1 MLPATNLRLGLA
13 LSPGRRGSWRHCKAI
28 CNHKADQSIRRK
40 RVERVESRPLHRRA
54 AFAIAVLRIVAFAG
68 AAGAQP
74 NARPPSDPTP
84 ATLLPAPPVSDPM
97 LTPPDEAPRHIAS
110 WDEALGLIRTQSPDY
125 VTSYQSVL
133 RAEAQKRIALAAVL
147 PVLTA
152 QGSYVH
158 QFYTSSLTLLAQ
170 NPATGGAPLPVPL
183 VSPNP
188 DTWALTIGANWS
200 VLNPRAL
207 YGVGTASENID
218 VAKLTFSEQRREIA
232 VAIVHTM
239 LATLAAERVAEVDRV
254 GLRSGLER
262 LALTQARLQF
272 GQGTALDVDRGQQDV
287 ESARSLII
295 SGDESLREAREALG
309 AALGSP
315 TPISPPGDLDLEQ
328 FENAV
333 ARTCRLNDD
342 LDRRPDVAAARGRV
356 DLAKRAVHDA
366 ELLFAPYLGVESQF
380 SQSNVSVLGPTRT
393 WDLGATITL
402 PLYDGG
408 ARYGVLRDARASLE
422 QSRESLVTVRL
433 NAIVGSAQALRLV
446 GVRQAARDVAKQQR
460 DLAKRI
466 DGRTRD
472 GYAHGLGTSLDLV
485 TSAQALRQAEID
497 LAILDFQVAEAR
509 ADAVLTNGECLY

>member
-1 MLPATNLRLGLA
+1 M
-13 LSPGRRGSWRHCKAI
+13 
-28 CNHKADQSIRRK
+28 
-40 RVERVESRPLHRRA
+40 VV
-54 AFAIAVLRIVAFAG
+54 FAR
-68 AAGAQP
+68 AAGAQETP
-74 NARPPSDPTP
+74 PAPHKPRPAP
-84 ATLLPAPPVSDPM
+84 ATVAAPDSPPITAPPVSDPM
-97 LTPPDEAPRHIAS
+97 LELPPEAPRRIAS
-110 WDEALGLIRTQSPDY
+110 WDEALGLIRAQSPDY
-125 VTSYQSVL
+125 VTSYQGVL
-133 RAEAQKRIALAAVL
+133 RAVAQKRVALAAVL

-158 QFYTSSLTLLAQ
+158 QFDTTSIQLLTPS
-170 NPATGGAPLPVPL
+170 PAPMGQPIPITL

-188 DTWALTIGANWS
+188 DTFTLGVGANWS
-200 VLNPRAL
+200 LLNPRAI
-207 YGVGTASENID
+207 YSVGTASENID
-218 VAKLTFSEQRREIA
+218 VAKLTFSEQRRQIVLA
-232 VAIVHTM
+232 VVHTM

-262 LALTQARLQF
+262 LALTEARLEF

-295 SGDESLREAREALG
+295 SGDESLRETREALG
-309 AALGSP
+309 QALGSP
-315 TPISPPGDLDLEQ
+315 APISPPGDLDLEQ

-333 ARTCRLNDD
+333 ARTCKLNDD

-366 ELLFAPYLGVESQF
+366 ELLFAPYLGVESKF
-380 SQSNVSVLGPTRT
+380 ATSNVSVLGPKTT

-408 ARYGVLRDARASLE
+408 ARYGVLRDARAALE
-422 QSRESLVTVRL
+422 QSREALVTAKLSAV
-433 NAIVGSAQALRLV
+433 VGSAQASRLV
-446 GVRQAARDVAKQQR
+446 GVRQASRDVAQQQR

-466 DGRTRD
+466 DDRTRD